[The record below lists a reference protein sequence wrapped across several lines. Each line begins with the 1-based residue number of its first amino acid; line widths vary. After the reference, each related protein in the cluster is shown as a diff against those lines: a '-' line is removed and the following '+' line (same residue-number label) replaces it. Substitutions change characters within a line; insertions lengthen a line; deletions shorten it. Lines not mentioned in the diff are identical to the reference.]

1 MRKARVV
8 VVGFIAAV
16 AGVSTGGAA
25 AGTVAAGPPENP
37 HGVGVCVSQVAIEPG
52 LVDAARL
59 GDVVRSVA
67 GPGTAGSDV
76 PVFVDDLRG
85 DGPGGCGA
93 PPGPGHLG

>member
-1 MRKARVV
+1 MRRARVV
-8 VVGFIAAV
+8 VVGFVAAV
-16 AGVSTGGAA
+16 AAVSAGGVA
-25 AGTVAAGPPENP
+25 AGTASAAPPQDP

-67 GPGTAGSDV
+67 GPGTAGSEL